1 MALLKEL
8 GMDYLKL
15 RRNILVPTMAMDLHV
30 CQCLTP
36 HVYGSALHTAIPHLS
51 CLRNSS

>member
-15 RRNILVPTMAMDLHV
+15 RRNILVPTMAMTYMYV
-30 CQCLTP
+30 N
-36 HVYGSALHTAIPHLS
+36 V
-51 CLRNSS
+51 